1 MRIPGSSS
9 PRPFPDGLFFAL
21 ALAGSAAGGSGCG
34 DSPPQ
39 PPAER
44 RSAEAAE
51 TARRPAVTEGMTKS
65 EVLQLWGQPDVRV
78 RAGEGERWSYWVLD
92 GRQRLVGKAYVV
104 FDAQDRVIEVVT
116 RPNAEPPPERRPV
129 TAA

>member
-21 ALAGSAAGGSGCG
+21 ALAGMAVGASSCG
-34 DSPPQ
+34 DAPPQ

-44 RSAEAAE
+44 RSAKAAE
-51 TARRPAVTEGMTKS
+51 TVRRPAVTEGMTKS
-65 EVLQLWGQPDVRV
+65 EVLRLWGRPDVRV

-92 GRQRLVGKAYVV
+92 GRHRLVGKAYVV
-104 FDAQDRVIEVVT
+104 FDAQDRVSEVVT
-116 RPNAEPPPERRPV
+116 RPTAAPPPGRHPV